1 MKFPA
6 LTNSYS
12 TMFVGMLLTLLTLGS
27 HREGI
32 TQSLKA
38 PSTVYE
44 RQLTPLLIFSLSTP
58 PPQTTKSS
66 ILFVCFSCL
75 FIYCFLVCMPHWS
88 EII

>member
-58 PPQTTKSS
+58 PTPNYQKLNS
-66 ILFVCFSCL
+66 VCL
-75 FIYCFLVCMPHWS
+75 FFLSVHLLLS
-88 EII
+88 GLYATLE